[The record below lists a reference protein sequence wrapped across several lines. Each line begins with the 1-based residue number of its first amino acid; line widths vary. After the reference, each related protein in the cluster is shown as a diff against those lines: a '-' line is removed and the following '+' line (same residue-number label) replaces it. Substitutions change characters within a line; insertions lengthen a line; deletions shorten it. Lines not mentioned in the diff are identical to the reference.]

1 MKPHTFTFTYV
12 FHCGPNIIEY
22 KSRRGLV
29 IVRTGQEGG
38 SYLSLN
44 IIGYLTTVGGGGGE
58 LIVQL

>member
-1 MKPHTFTFTYV
+1 MF
-12 FHCGPNIIEY
+12 IIVGQTLLNT
-22 KSRRGLV
+22 KVGGGG